1 MMFEAL
7 ILVCMSKE
15 LKDCSVIEDTRGPY
29 ATLERCMDRTTEMSA
44 AMLAFDK
51 NQFVMGARCEPVETP
66 KQQFSAT

>member
-29 ATLERCMDRTTEMSA
+29 STFDRCMDRTIEMSA
-44 AMLAFDK
+44 AMLSFDED
-51 NQFVMGARCEPVETP
+51 QIIMGAKCKPVQIFP
-66 KQQFSAT
+66 